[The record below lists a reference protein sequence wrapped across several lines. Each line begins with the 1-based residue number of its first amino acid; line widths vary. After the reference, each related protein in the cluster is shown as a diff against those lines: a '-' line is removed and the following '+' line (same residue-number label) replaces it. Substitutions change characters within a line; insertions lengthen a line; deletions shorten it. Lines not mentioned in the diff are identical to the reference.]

1 MIVPL
6 VRGMCRAIGAC
17 ALTNKNNERNNN
29 MMLQKIIV
37 SAFLMV
43 VFAYESAYSFSVEM
57 SHVRLQMIEDD
68 DEAIHRAAISPAKN
82 IFAMGTDNGK
92 IVFFDARTG
101 VRLPHV
107 IQLPSRLFPIK
118 KLKFSPDGRYLACI
132 HETPFPP
139 VSTVFYQY
147 NDKVKAY
154 ETLYCFDSNVDE
166 FASFVD
172 FSPDSRFVGLAYT
185 SGRVFVWDIQ
195 AARDKEIWLLTR
207 DDFKNLVDE
216 QHAFSTYLSHRIE
229 HFSFQKSFLDLC
241 FVVGSSTSGN
251 GMRPMKLSF
260 FEGSL
265 ANVHECSMGPV
276 FCLPPDLERNSNG
289 MFLADMLYGSL
300 QSESDRDFIRRLDL
314 TKTIIYYT
322 DFFDDPALI
331 MTAYSGNTA
340 SGGFG
345 SYISIAS
352 RTNPQNA
359 CTISLPIGLNFCGI
373 SCWSLVTH
381 TGGFKELTFLV
392 SISGYFELITLVFKP
407 TDIFSNA
414 REWQRT
420 GMPPRY
426 HYSLSRNY
434 QLLCDGSV
442 VPS

>member
-1 MIVPL
+1 MVI
-6 VRGMCRAIGAC
+6 
-17 ALTNKNNERNNN
+17 
-29 MMLQKIIV
+29 QKIIV
-37 SAFLMV
+37 CALMMV

-68 DEAIHRAAISPAKN
+68 DEAIHRAALSPAKN

-101 VRLPHV
+101 VRLPHA

-154 ETLYCFDSNVDE
+154 ETLYCFDSDVDE
-166 FASFVD
+166 LASFVD

-207 DDFKNLVDE
+207 DDFKNLVAK
-216 QHAFSTYLSHRIE
+216 QCAFSTCFSNRIS
-229 HFSFQKSFLDLC
+229 HFSFQKSFSDLC
-241 FVVGSSTSGN
+241 FVVGLETSGY
-251 GMRPMKLSF
+251 GMYPMKLSF

-265 ANVHECSMGPV
+265 ANLHEFSMGP
-276 FCLPPDLERNSNG
+276 FPGPRPDLERNSNG
-289 MFLADMLYGSL
+289 MFLTDMLYGSL
-300 QSESDRDFIRRLDL
+300 ESPSDRDFIRRFDL
-314 TKTIIYYT
+314 NKSIIYYT
-322 DFFDDPALI
+322 DFFDDPTLI
-331 MTAYSGNTA
+331 MTAYSGKTA
-340 SGGFG
+340 SGSFG

-352 RTNPQNA
+352 RANPENA
-359 CTISLPIGLNFCGI
+359 CTISLPAGLNFCGI
-373 SCWSLVTH
+373 SCWSMVAH
-381 TGGFKELTFLV
+381 PGGFKELTFLV
-392 SISGYFELITLVFKP
+392 SINGDFELITFFFKP
-407 TDIFSNA
+407 TDIFSNV
-414 REWQRT
+414 RERQSI
-420 GMPPRY
+420 GMRPRY

-434 QLLCDGSV
+434 QLLLDGLV